1 MRKRLRIQV
10 MSGKIMGKCGYGKQR
25 ITSGDEAEQSV
36 KEA

>member
-1 MRKRLRIQV
+1 MIRKRLRIQV
-10 MSGKIMGKCGYGKQR
+10 MSGKIMGKCGYEQR